1 MTSDELTGSFK
12 FAIHNLRL
20 IMKFRGKHLLIS
32 SILLINASCSYLAG
46 ISGLK
51 KSLTNIPTA
60 RATRGPVE
68 VQIHALGDLRPA
80 RTTSIVAPPVSGG
93 MMQIIHL
100 VKTGMRVKQGEVV
113 IQFDPSEQEYNLEQ
127 SKSQLEEAEQQI
139 IKVKADQAV
148 RGAKNKVDL
157 MKAQYNV
164 RRAEL
169 KVQGNELLSAIEAK
183 KNLIDLEDAKRRY
196 EQLQRDI
203 QSRASSDAADLAVQN
218 VARMKAEMGMKLAQ
232 QNIENMI
239 WKTPVDG
246 VVVLAQNLDSL
257 GSGGRINS
265 ISEIPEF
272 REGDQAYPGRM
283 IGMIQDTN
291 ELEISSKVLETD
303 RANLDVGQP
312 VDIWMDSTPLKTYSG
327 RIKSMATTATDAASA
342 NNTTDLLEALSTRSF
357 DAIFEVDGKGDN
369 FFMGVS
375 VRMIIK
381 GNAMKNAL
389 SIPRQAV
396 FQKNSKP
403 VVYVRRGEEW
413 ESREIRIKYLTESR
427 AVLDGLDENTEV
439 AMVNP
444 DLQKSKTAGQK
455 GALASILGGSAQ

>member
-1 MTSDELTGSFK
+1 MP
-12 FAIHNLRL
+12 L
-20 IMKFRGKHLLIS
+20 IGKKILIVSMLLIS
-32 SILLINASCSYLAG
+32 ASCSYLAG
-46 ISGLK
+46 IAGLK
-51 KSLTNIPTA
+51 KPQAHIPTA
-60 RATRGPVE
+60 RVTRGPVE

-93 MMQIIHL
+93 MMQIIYL
-100 VKTGMRVKQGEVV
+100 VKTGTRVQQGDVV

-139 IKVKADQAV
+139 IKVRADQAV
-148 RGAKNKVDL
+148 RAAKNRVDL
-157 MKAQYNV
+157 MKAQYNIQ
-164 RRAEL
+164 RAEF

-183 KNLIDLEDAKRRY
+183 KNLIDLADAKRRY

-239 WKTPVDG
+239 WKAPVDG
-246 VVVLAQNLDSL
+246 VIVLAQNYDSL
-257 GSGGRINS
+257 GSGGRISS

-272 REGDQAYPGRM
+272 REGDQTYPGRM
-283 IGMIQDTN
+283 IGMIQGTD

-303 RANLDVGQP
+303 RANLEVGQP
-312 VDIWMDSTPLKTYSG
+312 VDVWMDSTPLKTYSG
-327 RIKSMATTATDAASA
+327 RIKSMATTATDAASV
-342 NNTTDLLEALSTRSF
+342 NNTSDLLEALSTRSF
-357 DAIFEVDGKGDN
+357 DAIFEVEGKGDN

-403 VVYVRRGEEW
+403 VVYLRQGEGWASRG
-413 ESREIRIKYLTESR
+413 IRIKYLTESR

-444 DLQKSKTAGQK
+444 DLQKRKAVDQK
-455 GALASILGGSAQ
+455 GSLASILGGSAQ